1 MFKSFAK
8 ILAVIALGISLAAC
22 DNVPAGNVGVKVKR
36 YGDERGVNVETLTPG
51 RYMSAINT
59 DVFLFPTFTQSRT
72 WEGNESFTF
81 QTGKG
86 MAVTTAV
93 GVSYYIKPDNAPKVF
108 QKYRRGVDEITDVY
122 LRAMIRDALNNAGA
136 KIEAEDAYGPG
147 REKLQSDVQMVVAKA
162 AAEVGI
168 EVEKIYFVGKMEL
181 PPEVITSINNKIKA
195 AQDADKKETELRG
208 AEADAAKAIAQARG
222 DAEATRIKGEAL
234 RSNPQV
240 LQQQL
245 IEKWDGKLPV
255 YQAGNANN
263 TIKLPEIAK

>member
-1 MFKSFAK
+1 
-8 ILAVIALGISLAAC
+8 
-22 DNVPAGNVGVKVKR
+22 
-36 YGDERGVNVETLTPG
+36 
-51 RYMSAINT
+51 
-59 DVFLFPTFTQSRT
+59 
-72 WEGNESFTF
+72 
-81 QTGKG
+81 